1 MEKTFLPYAKSQL
14 ASCLGVQKQE
24 RALFSLATNDQR
36 GQAGRSVRERSG
48 TRSHRSRGLPMF
60 VLSAPAR
67 AFESKGKP
75 LDRW

>member
-1 MEKTFLPYAKSQL
+1 MEKTFLPDTKSQL

-24 RALFSLATNDQR
+24 RALFSLAVNGQQ
-36 GQAGRSVRERSG
+36 GQAGSSVRERNG
-48 TRSHRSRGLPMF
+48 TWNHRSRGLPMF
-60 VLSAPAR
+60 TVFAPAS